1 MPDNVKETMAKL
13 AERLRS
19 QAGHAADEAVKRV
32 FERLAGQIDRG
43 EYMVAV
49 ATSFHVL
56 KSDARSTQATFAAQL
71 ALEEIIG
78 NGVHVG
84 TIDSFL
90 ERVITRA
97 SNRPRIVSTVSEKAL
112 FAEFLEKGFYQYGF
126 DGRRTCFNDP
136 NQMLLD
142 TECDYS
148 IDGLHDDLATSDS
161 PAESLEEAIDCLEEA
176 TANLRFLQHHFAVM
190 KHERLASADD
200 EDGPAYHT
208 TGLA

>member
-13 AERLRS
+13 AERLTS
-19 QAGHAADEAVKRV
+19 QAGHAAEEAAKRE
-32 FERLAGQIDRG
+32 FERLAGQINRG
-43 EYMVAV
+43 EYTATV

-71 ALEEIIG
+71 ALEEIIST
-78 NGVHVG
+78 GVHVG

-97 SNRPRIVSTVSEKAL
+97 SNRPRFVSTISEKAL

-148 IDGLHDDLATSDS
+148 IDGLHDELATVDN
-161 PAESLEEAIDCLEEA
+161 PAEALEEAIDRLDQA
-176 TANLRFLQHHFAVM
+176 AANLRFLQDHFALM
-190 KHERLASADD
+190 KDERLASADD
-200 EDGPAYHT
+200 DGPDGDIAS
-208 TGLA
+208 LAR